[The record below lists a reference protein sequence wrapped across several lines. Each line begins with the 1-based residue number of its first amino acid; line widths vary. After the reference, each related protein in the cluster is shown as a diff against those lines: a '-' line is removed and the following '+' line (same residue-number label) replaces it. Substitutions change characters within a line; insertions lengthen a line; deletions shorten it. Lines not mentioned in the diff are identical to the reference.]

1 MPGMQILEMLF
12 VLAILIIIFG
22 SIFGFP
28 LALTRMKQRGREQE
42 AVDQSIR
49 DEMSA
54 RLNELEE
61 RVKVLE
67 RIVTDDRSE
76 LRRQFREL

>member
-1 MPGMQILEMLF
+1 MQVLEMLF
-12 VLAILIIIFG
+12 VLAILTIIFG

-28 LALTRMKQRGREQE
+28 LALTRMKQRGREKE
-42 AVDQSIR
+42 AIDQSVR

-54 RLNELEE
+54 RLAELED

-67 RIVTDDRSE
+67 RIVTDERSE
-76 LRRQFREL
+76 LHRQFREL

>member
-1 MPGMQILEMLF
+1 MQILEGLF
-12 VLAILIIIFG
+12 VLAILAIIFG

-28 LALTRMKQRGREQE
+28 LAMARLKQKERERQ
-42 AVDQSIR
+42 AIDRSAR

-54 RLNELEE
+54 RLAELEE
-61 RVKVLE
+61 RVRVLE
-67 RIVTDDRSE
+67 RIVTDDRTE

>member
-1 MPGMQILEMLF
+1 MQVLEMLF
-12 VLAILIIIFG
+12 VLAILTIIFG

-28 LALTRMKQRGREQE
+28 LALTRMKQRGREKE
-42 AVDQSIR
+42 AIDQSIR

-54 RLNELEE
+54 RLAELED

-67 RIVTDDRSE
+67 RIVTDERSE
-76 LRRQFREL
+76 LHRQFREL

>member
-1 MPGMQILEMLF
+1 MQVLEMLF
-12 VLAILIIIFG
+12 VLAILTIIFG

-28 LALTRMKQRGREQE
+28 LALTRMKQRGREKE
-42 AVDQSIR
+42 AIGQSIR

-54 RLNELEE
+54 RLAELED

-67 RIVTDDRSE
+67 RIVTDERSE
-76 LRRQFREL
+76 LHRQFREL

>member
-1 MPGMQILEMLF
+1 MQILEMLF
-12 VLAILIIIFG
+12 VLAILTIIFG

-28 LALTRMKQRGREQE
+28 LALTRMKQRGREKE
-42 AVDQSIR
+42 AIDQSVR

-54 RLNELEE
+54 RLAELED

-67 RIVTDDRSE
+67 RIVTDERSE
-76 LRRQFREL
+76 LHRQFREL

>member
-1 MPGMQILEMLF
+1 MQVLEMLF
-12 VLAILIIIFG
+12 VLAILTINFG

-28 LALTRMKQRGREQE
+28 LALTRMKQRGREKE
-42 AVDQSIR
+42 AMDQSIR

-54 RLNELEE
+54 RLAELED

-67 RIVTDDRSE
+67 RIVTDERSE
-76 LRRQFREL
+76 LHRQFREL